1 MQESGCVRASER
13 TLEVEWRVLRGPF
26 CLELG
31 TPCRGK
37 TCLDGAPLVVGSGAG
52 VDLRVEDPTV
62 SGRHCSVVATA
73 EGVVVED
80 LGSRNGTFVGGA
92 RVRRAWLQGRDASF
106 VIGRTTVTLRE
117 KRREEPEPSACVP
130 ELIGHSL
137 AIRRVADVVH
147 KLAPLS
153 APTLITGESGTG
165 KDVVAR
171 ALHRLGGRSGAYVPL
186 NVGAIPEALAD
197 AELFGHC
204 RGAFTGAIATRAG
217 AFELAQHGTLFLD
230 EVAELAASLQVKLLR
245 IVEDGQLRPVGA
257 SKATR
262 VSVRVVSATWA
273 DLDARVTEGRFRSDL
288 LHRLS
293 TVVIRLPPL
302 RQRKCDISCL
312 AVELLGRH
320 ESELGPKRLTSA
332 ALARLVDYAW
342 PGNVRELG
350 SVLYRAAVASTS
362 ESLDAVHIE
371 LPKPG
376 VARARAEAPAAVDPL
391 VLLERHAGNVSSAA
405 RAAGVP
411 RSTFRSWLEKAR
423 DARG

>member
-1 MQESGCVRASER
+1 MQQSGCVRASER
-13 TLEVEWRVLRGPF
+13 TLEVEWRVPRGPF

-31 TPCRGK
+31 TASRGSA
-37 TCLDGAPLVVGSGAG
+37 CLDGAPLVVGSGVG
-52 VDLRVEDPTV
+52 VDLRVDDPTV
-62 SGRHCSVVATA
+62 SARHCSVHASDD
-73 EGVVVED
+73 GVVVED

-117 KRREEPEPSACVP
+117 SRRDEPQPSARVP
-130 ELIGHSL
+130 GLVGNSL
-137 AIRRVADVVH
+137 AIRRVADAVCR
-147 KLAPLS
+147 LAPLS
-153 APTLITGESGTG
+153 APTLISGESGTG

-171 ALHRLGGRSGAYVPL
+171 ALHQLGARTGAYVPL

-204 RGAFTGAIATRAG
+204 RGAFTGAVATRPG

-230 EVAELAASLQVKLLR
+230 EVAELAQSLQVKLLR
-245 IVEDGQLRPVGA
+245 IVEDGQVRPVGA
-257 SKATR
+257 SKVTR
-262 VSVRVVSATWA
+262 VQVRVVSATWA
-273 DLDARVTEGRFRSDL
+273 DLDARVTEGRFRADL

-320 ESELGPKRLTSA
+320 EAELGPKRLTSA
-332 ALARLVDYAW
+332 ALARLVDHSW

-350 SVLYRAAVASTS
+350 SVLYRAAVASDA
-362 ESLDAVHIE
+362 EAIDAVHIE

-376 VARARAEAPAAVDPL
+376 VARARAEPSAPVDPL
-391 VLLERHAGNVSSAA
+391 ALLEKHGGNVSSAA
-405 RAAGVP
+405 RAARVP
-411 RSTFRSWLEKAR
+411 RSTFRSWLERAR
-423 DARG
+423 EARR